1 MLGRGVGVPPARRL
15 PAEPGPVAVG
25 AAAHGDLVASRFVA
39 IGPLKGELRWPIV
52 TEVPSSRTPCH
63 GRVPWEA
70 A

>member
-15 PAEPGPVAVG
+15 PAEPGPVALR
-25 AAAHGDLVASRFVA
+25 AAAHGDLACQFVA

-52 TEVPSSRTPCH
+52 TEVPSIRTPCH
-63 GRVPWEA
+63 GRAPREA